1 VLSLVLVLAIPLVW
15 GLVAGRLARLSVTA
29 PIAMVLA
36 GFVLTAGSDPVYVII
51 LDTSFVEHFVEIVL
65 AVVLFL
71 DATEVHGGVFGV
83 EPKLTARLLFI
94 ALPLSLVFA
103 VLIGAVTFPDESFWI
118 LAVIA
123 TVVMPTDL
131 APAAALIRDRR
142 VPHRLRE
149 VLNVE
154 SGLNDGFVAP
164 LFLFAL
170 AAAHA
175 QTEDGP
181 DTGALLDALPAVLVA
196 VVVGG
201 IIGFGG
207 GWLFTRAYAHRWTE
221 PSALRIAVAALP
233 LVAYGLAV
241 TAHGN
246 GFVAAFVAGVLFRRA
261 ADQLPENAL
270 SFAEDIGVL
279 LSLFVWFLFGQLINQ
294 TLGSGIDWQVVIF
307 AVLVVVVART
317 LPVMLSLART
327 GIGRTDRLFLGW
339 LGPRGLAS
347 IAFGLIAYI
356 DLSPP
361 ERDRV
366 AKVMVVTVL
375 VSVVVHGLSVV
386 PIGAAYHRRAP
397 VADHEATDKAH
408 TPQVDTAPED
418 PSEGSG

>member
-1 VLSLVLVLAIPLVW
+1 
-15 GLVAGRLARLSVTA
+15 
-29 PIAMVLA
+29 
-36 GFVLTAGSDPVYVII
+36 
-51 LDTSFVEHFVEIVL
+51 
-65 AVVLFL
+65 
-71 DATEVHGGVFGV
+71 VHGGVFGV

-94 ALPLSLVFA
+94 ALPLSLLFA
-103 VLIGAVTFPDESFWI
+103 VLIGAWTFPHQNFWL

-175 QTEDGP
+175 QSEEGP
-181 DTGALLDALPAVLVA
+181 DTGALVDAVPAVLVA
-196 VVVGG
+196 VVLGG
-201 IIGFGG
+201 LVGFGG

-221 PSALRIAVAALP
+221 ESALRIAVAALP

-241 TAHGN
+241 AGHGN

-261 ADQLPENAL
+261 ADRLPHDAL
-270 SFAEDIGVL
+270 TFSEDTSVL

-294 TLGSGIDWQVVIF
+294 TLGHGIGWPVVVY

-317 LPVMLSLART
+317 LPVVLALART
-327 GIGRTDRLFLGW
+327 DIGRIDRLFLGW

-347 IAFGLIAYI
+347 IAFGLLAYI
-356 DLSPP
+356 ELSPP
-361 ERDRV
+361 ESDQV
-366 AKVMVVTVL
+366 AEVMVVTVL
-375 VSVVVHGLSVV
+375 VSVVLHGLCVV
-386 PIGAAYHRRAP
+386 PIGNAYSRRPNSAQE
-397 VADHEATDKAH
+397 VNKA
-408 TPQVDTAPED
+408 APEPSSEPPPD
-418 PSEGSG
+418 PF